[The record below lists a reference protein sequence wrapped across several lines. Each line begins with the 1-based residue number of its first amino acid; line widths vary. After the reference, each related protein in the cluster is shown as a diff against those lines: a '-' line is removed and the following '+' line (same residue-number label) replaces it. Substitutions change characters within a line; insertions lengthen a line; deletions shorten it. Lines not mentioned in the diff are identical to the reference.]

1 MKRMHHAGIALAV
14 IAAVLVSL
22 CAGCSKNVAED
33 VETAHTT
40 GTPVVVTTA
49 MRGTI
54 EDTLELTGTAQ
65 ADDEVDVVPEIGGK
79 VTRVYADVGDWVRR
93 GQRLVQLDTQ
103 LASAQAGQASAGV
116 TAAQASLEQART
128 SRDLT
133 DSQTAIGVK
142 LAEAQLA
149 AAREMLK
156 KAEAAADLTKS
167 TVDTNIVRAR
177 TGVQSAENMLAEIKA
192 GARDQQRVQAQAQVD
207 QAKSALDL
215 AQQTYQRYQK
225 LFDGGAVAELQLD
238 QMRTQYEIAQAQHRQ
253 ALQALSLTEEGARTE
268 QVRQAE
274 LGVQAAQDQLLLA
287 EAARGQITIAGR
299 DVQTAR
305 EGVRQAQEG
314 LNAAIANRD
323 QVAMSERTIEA
334 ASAGVGQAT
343 AARSVASLS
352 VAKHTVYAPVAGL
365 VASRMV
371 DQGEGAS
378 PGYPVMRIV
387 NINPIRIEA
396 TVNEMDIARVRTG
409 DRGVV
414 TLDGLAD
421 EQFVGTVTDIAP
433 QTSRDTRNYTV
444 RLLVDNATGAIK
456 PGMFARI
463 QLVLDS
469 RSDSVLI
476 TRDALIEDD
485 GHRLVYVVPN
495 GQVEV
500 REVTVG
506 AISGNI
512 VEIVEGVA
520 EGERV
525 IVTAQ
530 STLADGEK
538 VTPTE
543 RGTDADA
550 DAHDAP

>member
-1 MKRMHHAGIALAV
+1 MKRLHHAGIALAM
-14 IAAVLVSL
+14 IAAVAASL
-22 CAGCSKNVAED
+22 CAGCGRDKTDGSDGVGRSA
-33 VETAHTT
+33 
-40 GTPVVVTTA
+40 GTPVIVTTA

-65 ADDEVDVVPEIGGK
+65 ANDEVDVVPEVGGK

-116 TAAQASLEQART
+116 TAARASLEQART

-149 AAREMLK
+149 AAREQLK
-156 KAEAAADLTKS
+156 KAEAAAGLTAS
-167 TVDTNIVRAR
+167 TVTTRIAQAR
-177 TGVQSAENMLAEIKA
+177 TGVQRAQTTLDEVTA
-192 GARDQQRVQAQAQVD
+192 GARDQQRIQAQAQVD
-207 QAKSALDL
+207 QAKAALDL
-215 AQQTYQRYQK
+215 ANSTYERHQK
-225 LFDGGAVAELQLD
+225 LFEGGAIAEIQLD
-238 QMRTQYEIAQAQHRQ
+238 QVRTQYEIAQAQHRQ
-253 ALQALSLTEEGARTE
+253 ALQAQSLTEEGARTE

-274 LGVQAAQDQLLLA
+274 LGVQAAGEQLTLA
-287 EAARGQITIAGR
+287 EAARGQITIAER

-323 QVAMSERTIEA
+323 QVALSERTIEA
-334 ASAGVGQAT
+334 AGAAVGQAS
-343 AARSVASLS
+343 AARHAASLAVS
-352 VAKHTVYAPVAGL
+352 KHTVYAPVAGL
-365 VASRMV
+365 IASRMV

-378 PGYPVMRIV
+378 PGFPVMRIV

-396 TVNEMDIARVRTG
+396 TVNEMDIERVRLG

-421 EQFVGTVTDIAP
+421 DQFVGTVADIAP
-433 QTSRDTRNYTV
+433 QTSRDTRNYIV
-444 RLLVDNATGAIK
+444 RLNVDNATGVIK
-456 PGMFARI
+456 PGMFARV
-463 QLVLDS
+463 QLVLES

-476 TRDALIEDD
+476 TRDALVES
-485 GHRLVYVVPN
+485 GEQRLVYVVPN
-495 GQVEV
+495 GQVQV

-512 VEIVEGVA
+512 VEIVEGVS
-520 EGERV
+520 EGESV

-530 STLADGEK
+530 STLADGER
-538 VTPTE
+538 VTPSE
-543 RGTDADA
+543 RGAD
-550 DAHDAP
+550 DAP

>member
-1 MKRMHHAGIALAV
+1 MKRLHHAGIALAL
-14 IAAVLVSL
+14 IAAVAASL
-22 CAGCSKNVAED
+22 CAGCRKDEADQS
-33 VETAHTT
+33 VENAQSAA
-40 GTPVVVTTA
+40 TPVVVTTA

-65 ADDEVDVVPEIGGK
+65 ADDEVDVAPEVGGK

-103 LASAQAGQASAGV
+103 LSSAQATQASAGV
-116 TAAQASLEQART
+116 TAARASLEQART

-156 KAEAAADLTKS
+156 KAEDAMALTES
-167 TVDTNIVRAR
+167 TVTTNIVRAK
-177 TGVQSAENMLAEIKA
+177 TGVQSAENMLTEIRA
-192 GARDQQRVQAQAQVD
+192 GARDQQRIQAQAQVD
-207 QAKSALDL
+207 QAKAALDL
-215 AQQTYQRYQK
+215 ARQTYERYHK
-225 LFDGGAVAELQLD
+225 LFEGGAIPELQLD
-238 QMRTQYEIAQAQHRQ
+238 QVRTQRDVAQAQYQQ
-253 ALQALSLTEEGARTE
+253 ALQAQSLTEEGARTE

-274 LGVQAAQDQLLLA
+274 LGVQSARDQLRLA
-287 EAARGQITIAGR
+287 EDARGQITIAKR

-334 ASAGVGQAT
+334 AGAAVGQAC
-343 AARSVASLS
+343 AARNAASLA

-371 DQGEGAS
+371 DRGEGAS
-378 PGYPVMRIV
+378 PGFPVMRIV

-396 TVNEMDIARVRTG
+396 VVSEMDIDRVGLG

-421 EQFVGTVTDIAP
+421 KQFVGTVTDIAP
-433 QTSRDTRNYTV
+433 QTSRATRNYVV
-444 RLLVDNATGAIK
+444 RLQVDNAAGAIK
-456 PGMFARI
+456 PGMFARV
-463 QLVLDS
+463 QLVLETH
-469 RSDSVLI
+469 SDSVLV
-476 TRDALIEDD
+476 TRDALVESD
-485 GHRLVYVVPN
+485 GQRLVYVVPD
-495 GQVEV
+495 GKVQV

-506 AISGNI
+506 AISRNV
-512 VEIVEGVA
+512 VEIIEGVS

-530 STLADGEK
+530 STLADGER

-543 RGTDADA
+543 RGDDET
-550 DAHDAP
+550 